1 MAALSWFVRHS
12 RSRLL
17 EARKN
22 NERESFDSCSGERSQ
37 DRVNRDW
44 SWNAGVA
51 RRCCGDAR
59 GASFRL
65 GKHQDNSDSEPFR
78 REAVAAKANRP
89 GARRLQVIAD
99 LARWWRRVW
108 TTSSSL
114 LEENVENFT
123 AAGVS

>member
-1 MAALSWFVRHS
+1 MAAMSWFVRRS

-65 GKHQDNSDSEPFR
+65 GKHQDKSDSEPFR
-78 REAVAAKANRP
+78 REAVAAKGDWP
-89 GARRLQVIAD
+89 GARRLQVIAG

-108 TTSSSL
+108 APSSCL
-114 LEENVENFT
+114 LEDKL
-123 AAGVS
+123 